1 MLDKAKKGLIFVR
14 ILNVPFLTMKI
25 VPEIPKYVAAYLYI
39 KLVQTF
45 VK

>member
-25 VPEIPKYVAAYLYI
+25 VPEIPQNMWLLIYI
-39 KLVQTF
+39 
-45 VK
+45 